1 MKNYCTTRDSLDLF
15 DPLFDEFFLSDNR
28 KHTQMRTDIK
38 EYKDHYEMKV
48 DLPEVK
54 KEEVSIKME
63 NNYLTISVNKKE
75 EKEEK
80 DQRYITKERYTS
92 NLSRSYYVGEGV
104 DKNSIKAKL
113 NDGVLTV
120 EIQKLVKTNEDKYIT
135 IE

>member
-1 MKNYCTTRDSLDLF
+1 MKNYITTRDTFDLL

-28 KHTQMRTDIK
+28 RHTNMKTDIK

-54 KEEVSIKME
+54 KEDVSLKME
-63 NNYLTISVNKKE
+63 NNYLTISVNQKE

-80 DQRYITKERYTS
+80 DHRYITKERYTS
-92 NLSRSYYVGEGV
+92 NLSRSYYLGEGV